1 MPVFLLTALVI
12 YFLFGVA
19 IGMIIAYPMASA
31 ITICAI
37 LIVAFIHDIKR
48 I

>member
-1 MPVFLLTALVI
+1 MPVFLLTAFVI
-12 YFLFGVA
+12 YILFGVA

-31 ITICAI
+31 ITIFAI
-37 LIVAFIHDIKR
+37 AVIAFIHDIKR